1 MNCFADIPEMPPL
14 PYDTRSQNADV
25 EEESE
30 EEDYTLVIDVSVL
43 ALCANQTSLFTSIV
57 LQDERIAKESERRAQ
72 GSGSVRK

>member
-30 EEDYTLVIDVSVL
+30 EEDYTLVNDVL